1 MLNFKGGPNVKVA
14 KLPLVKLLSTV
25 HMLSVALDHEVARGD
40 ELIRLLLVG
49 AMQRLVAAAEEL
61 ARANK
66 ILWGT
71 LESMPQTSE
80 APPAFS
86 ETLSTY
92 AKPWRL
98 CRAQV
103 GVWAGMSDAPAKD
116 VAAVSAVFED
126 ETGAS
131 FLKGSDGASIWTR
144 GDSKLRQLREAGAEA
159 LFRGRGMGE
168 LWESLEG
175 AHARFGKAAGMTRVR
190 SKRKQAK
197 PTADA
202 ARAAVDAHLGAYVMK
217 VCATEE
223 PGQEKTA
230 ARAER
235 LLTPYLEALAA
246 FEEKR
251 EEKRAEKRAEEPEN
265 DTEKVAE
272 PTKGEP
278 AKPMQGA
285 AGASV
290 LPMRPSQRPPQPPQ
304 VATGT

>member
-1 MLNFKGGPNVKVA
+1 MLSFKGGPNVKVA
-14 KLPLVKLLSTV
+14 KLPLVKQLSTV

-40 ELIRLLLVG
+40 ELVRLLLVG

-80 APPAFS
+80 PPPAFS
-86 ETLSTY
+86 DTLSAY

-98 CRAQV
+98 CRSQV
-103 GVWAGMSDAPAKD
+103 AVWAGMTDAPAKD

-126 ETGAS
+126 EAGAS

-175 AHARFGKAAGMTRVR
+175 AHARFGGTAGMTRVR
-190 SKRKQAK
+190 STRKQAK

-202 ARAAVDAHLGAYVMK
+202 ARAAVDAHLGAYVLK
-217 VCATEE
+217 VCATEAPDE
-223 PGQEKTA
+223 ANTT

-251 EEKRAEKRAEEPEN
+251 AEQRAERRAEEPEN
-265 DTEKVAE
+265 DAQKEGE
-272 PTKGEP
+272 PAKGEP
-278 AKPMQGA
+278 AKPM

-290 LPMRPSQRPPQPPQ
+290 LPMRPSQRPLPPL